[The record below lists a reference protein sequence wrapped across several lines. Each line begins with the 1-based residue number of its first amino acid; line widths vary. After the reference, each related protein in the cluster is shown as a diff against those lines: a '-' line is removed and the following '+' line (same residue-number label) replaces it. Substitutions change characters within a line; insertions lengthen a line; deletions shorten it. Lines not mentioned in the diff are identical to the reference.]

1 MQAVNKIHVSSA
13 TKISLND
20 RFTIIQTVGPK
31 SRGPQKQQATLRP
44 VRNRPRSRSRSRSR
58 SQGRAKASLQ
68 NRVLLQQ
75 LDQKHKMRTALRIK
89 RVMHIF
95 LDHTSLCYT

>member
-20 RFTIIQTVGPK
+20 RFTIIQTVRPK
-31 SRGPQKQQATLRP
+31 SPGPHKQQAALRP
-44 VRNRPRSRSRSRSR
+44 VRNRPRSRSRS
-58 SQGRAKASLQ
+58 QGREKASLQ

-95 LDHTSLCYT
+95 LDHTLLCDT